1 MGEEPDR
8 IRDEI
13 EDTRERM
20 TETVDALAYKAD
32 VKSRAKDRL
41 HDTGQRI
48 ANAADSAVATVRGT
62 ASEAAD
68 KVGEGVGRVGEMT
81 TSQAGSVRSTARRG
95 ASLAQENP
103 MGLAL
108 GAAAAGFLIGIALP
122 SSRAEDERLGEAS
135 DHVKQAAVEV
145 GHEALDRGKRVAQ
158 EAAQAGVEA
167 ATTTGQEQA
176 HELAAAAKD
185 KVDEVMPASGDPD
198 TSGGS
203 DQNAG
208 TGGAGPPG

>member
-20 TETVDALAYKAD
+20 TETVEALAYKAD

-41 HDTGQRI
+41 HETGQRI
-48 ANAADSAVATVRGT
+48 ADVADSAVATVRGT
-62 ASEAAD
+62 ASAAAD
-68 KVGEGVGRVGEMT
+68 KVGEEVGRVGEIT

-122 SSRAEDERLGEAS
+122 SSRVEDERLGEVS
-135 DHVKQAAVEV
+135 DHVKQAAADV
-145 GHEALDRGKRVAQ
+145 GHEALDRGKLVAQ

-167 ATTTGQEQA
+167 ATSSGQEQA
-176 HELAAAAKD
+176 QGLAAAAKD
-185 KVDEVMPASGDPD
+185 KVSEVMPAVPSAER
-198 TSGGS
+198 S
-203 DQNAG
+203 DQADTPEG
-208 TGGAGPPG
+208 TSPTG